1 MLNGDGNEKG
11 IKTDSSNSKKKNNL
25 RVQHTFLYI
34 SFHYFCT
41 TKTGNFRVRL
51 YFYEGIVL
59 CANQK
64 FCCLCSCSFYFSL
77 PLVFTLLTASISHFL
92 TTAGVTTAVKFLFFC
107 HDEIRV
113 LCFTRSSSFSD
124 IHVGVEIKSNV
135 EEDSTLLFFLFKCPG
150 GHTISCQ
157 VKP

>member
-1 MLNGDGNEKG
+1 MLNSDGNEKG
-11 IKTDSSNSKKKNNL
+11 IKTNSSNQKKKNNL

-34 SFHYFCT
+34 SFQYFCT

-51 YFYEGIVL
+51 YFYEGIAL
-59 CANQK
+59 CANET

-92 TTAGVTTAVKFLFFC
+92 TTAGVTAAVKFLFFC

-124 IHVGVEIKSNV
+124 IHVGVDIKSNV
-135 EEDSTLLFFLFKCPG
+135 EERERKG
-150 GHTISCQ
+150 
-157 VKP
+157 K